1 MPQVLT
7 ATADVDMQVPFDN
20 SAALEGLSRVH
31 RVNDLF
37 ITDLVTQAVTG
48 SAEHAATHTRTKR
61 SPQNQHGRTK
71 YLTFTLSCDLQPG
84 ER

>member
-7 ATADVDMQVPFDN
+7 AAADVDMQVAFDN
-20 SAALEGLSRVH
+20 GAALEGLSRVH

-48 SAEHAATHTRTKR
+48 NAEHAARHTGTKGSSGRVTTKATRTKQI
-61 SPQNQHGRTK
+61 SHFQ
-71 YLTFTLSCDLQPG
+71 LIM
-84 ER
+84 

>member
-7 ATADVDMQVPFDN
+7 AAADVDMQVAFDN
-20 SAALEGLSRVH
+20 GAALEGLSRVH

-48 SAEHAATHTRTKR
+48 SAEHAARHTGTKGR
-61 SPQNQHGRTK
+61 SGCVTTKPTWMNQISHFH
-71 YLTFTLSCDLQPG
+71 LIM
-84 ER
+84 